1 LTRDSRLA
9 TRDSLFITFEGIE
22 GSGKS
27 LQARR
32 LAARLRDRG
41 LSVLE
46 THEPGG
52 TPLGTEL
59 RELLL
64 SRTELGLTARA
75 EALMMNASRAQ
86 LVESVIGPALE
97 RGEFVVCDRFADST
111 LAYQGAGR
119 GLDMHTLGAVIS
131 FATAG
136 LQPHM
141 TMLLDVPVE
150 VGLAR
155 KHVQEKW
162 NRFEAE
168 TRAFHERVRDAYRAM
183 AVAAPERWRCFD
195 ALQDP
200 DRLADEIWSAVANT
214 ALTR

>member
-1 LTRDSRLA
+1 V
-9 TRDSLFITFEGIE
+9 FITFEGPE

-27 LQARR
+27 LQARL
-32 LAARLRDRG
+32 LAERLRSRG
-41 LSVLE
+41 LRVVL

-59 RELLL
+59 RRLLL
-64 SRTELGLTARA
+64 DRQEFELAARA
-75 EALMMNASRAQ
+75 EALLMNASRAQ
-86 LVESVIGPALE
+86 LVETVIRPAIQ
-97 RGEFVVCDRFADST
+97 RGEVVVCDRFADST

-119 GLDMHTLGAVIS
+119 GLDRQELISVIS

-136 LQPHM
+136 LQPDM

-155 KHVQEKW
+155 KHAQDQR

-168 TRAFHERVRDAYRAM
+168 ALAFHTRVRSAYHSFVQAQ
-183 AVAAPERWRCFD
+183 PERWYCFN
-195 ALQDP
+195 AEGDP
-200 DRLADEIWSAVANT
+200 EGLSDSIWEAVAKRMGV
-214 ALTR
+214 L

>member
-1 LTRDSRLA
+1 M
-9 TRDSLFITFEGIE
+9 FITFEGPE

-27 LQARR
+27 LQAR
-32 LAARLRDRG
+32 LLVERLRSRG
-41 LSVLE
+41 QQVVL

-59 RELLL
+59 RRLLL
-64 SRTELGLTARA
+64 DRFELHLVPRA
-75 EALMMNASRAQ
+75 EALLMNASRAQ
-86 LVESVIGPALE
+86 LVESVIRPALE
-97 RGEFVVCDRFADST
+97 RGDVVVCDRFADST

-119 GLDMHTLGAVIS
+119 GLNGQDLTSVIS

-136 LQPHM
+136 VQPDM

-155 KHVQEKW
+155 KHAQDQR

-168 TRAFHERVRDAYRAM
+168 ALAFHTRVRSAYHSLVQAQ
-183 AVAAPERWRCFD
+183 PERWYCFN
-195 ALQDP
+195 AEGDP
-200 DRLADEIWSAVANT
+200 EQLSNRIWEAVAK
-214 ALTR
+214 RMGVF

>member
-1 LTRDSRLA
+1 V
-9 TRDSLFITFEGIE
+9 FITFEGPE

-27 LQARR
+27 LQARL
-32 LAARLRDRG
+32 LAERLRSRG
-41 LSVLE
+41 RPVVL

-59 RELLL
+59 RRLLL
-64 SRTELGLTARA
+64 DRAELVPTARA
-75 EALMMNASRAQ
+75 EALLMNASRAQ
-86 LVESVIGPALE
+86 LVETVIRPAIQ
-97 RGEFVVCDRFADST
+97 RGEVVVCDRFADST

-119 GLDMHTLGAVIS
+119 GLDRQELISVIS

-136 LQPHM
+136 LQPDM

-155 KHVQEKW
+155 KHAQDQR

-168 TRAFHERVRDAYRAM
+168 ALAFHARVRSAYHSLVQAQPDRWHCFNAEGDPEQLSDRIWE
-183 AVAAPERWRCFD
+183 AVAKRMGV
-195 ALQDP
+195 L
-200 DRLADEIWSAVANT
+200 
-214 ALTR
+214 